1 MLLTDK
7 TSVIEIPWYI
17 LTLLQE
23 VFYNLSVLIYI
34 LLRKFLWNLQFVVCL
49 PTWYLKRND

>member
-23 VFYNLSVLIYI
+23 VFYDLSVLIYI
-34 LLRKFLWNLQFVVCL
+34 LLRKFLWNLQFVVCVF
-49 PTWYLKRND
+49 PPDI